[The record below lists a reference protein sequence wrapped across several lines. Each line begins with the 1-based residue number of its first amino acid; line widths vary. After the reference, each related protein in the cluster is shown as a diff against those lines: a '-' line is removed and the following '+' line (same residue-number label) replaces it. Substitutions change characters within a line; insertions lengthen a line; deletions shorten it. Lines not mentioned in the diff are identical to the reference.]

1 MKIVTDDKASEL
13 TVMLLK
19 NDKKIRD
26 ELIQNDDDI
35 KKELNESIETKIT
48 EINSNVDD
56 RFEKVN
62 TKIEE
67 INKSMPTISIDE
79 INKLF
84 I

>member
-1 MKIVTDDKASEL
+1 MV
-13 TVMLLK
+13 
-19 NDKKIRD
+19 
-26 ELIQNDDDI
+26 QNDDDI
-35 KKELNESIETKIT
+35 KKELNESIETKII

-67 INKSMPTISIDE
+67 INKSMPTISIEE